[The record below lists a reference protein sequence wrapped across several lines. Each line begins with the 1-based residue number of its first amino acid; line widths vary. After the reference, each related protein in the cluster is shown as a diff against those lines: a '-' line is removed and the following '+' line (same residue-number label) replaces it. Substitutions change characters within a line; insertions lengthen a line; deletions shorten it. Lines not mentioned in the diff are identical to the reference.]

1 MIAYASRSEL
11 LFYSESGDTAEH
23 CQQQERGNREG
34 SVCENCRERDTVG
47 RKIINKTECMRQIYC
62 H

>member
-1 MIAYASRSEL
+1 MPAGLS
-11 LFYSESGDTAEH
+11 YSFIVRVGDTAEH
-23 CQQQERGNREG
+23 CQQQERVNREG